1 MERILKIVID
11 LLRGATYDYETK
23 FTQADSQSHYL
34 QIDLVILPLT
44 FQEYQ

>member
-1 MERILKIVID
+1 MERILKITID

-34 QIDLVILPLT
+34 QIDFKDTEIDFSGV
-44 FQEYQ
+44 